1 MKQEGLSSGGM
12 YFTDPEV
19 LFSFMRRTRKP
30 VWHKSNV
37 HFRDIQHA
45 IRDYMETVER
55 EPISMPQ
62 AERIAGEIVEL
73 YAKRGVLRNVSNQA
87 YTLNMPEFATTADGT
102 YAMLTIHGAPIR
114 GEAEQALEIATEGMA
129 DAVGIAEE
137 LGKPKGGDV
146 SAEGNRIAELVLPI
160 APPKNAEPGHI
171 GISDHADLGAPQEP
185 RKDPQ
190 AGTDNKPNPK
200 VEKHL
205 PQKPKIAPPP
215 WMKKN

>member
-1 MKQEGLSSGGM
+1 MKYEGLSAGGM
-12 YFTDPEV
+12 YFTDPEL

-55 EPISMPQ
+55 EPISMPE
-62 AERIAGEIVEL
+62 AERIASEIVEL
-73 YAKRGVLRNVSNQA
+73 YARRGVLRNVSNQA
-87 YTLNMPEFATTADGT
+87 YTLNMPEFHTTEAGT
-102 YAMLTIHGAPIR
+102 YAMLTIHGAPLP
-114 GEAEQALEIATEGMA
+114 GGAEAALERATEGMA
-129 DAVGIAEE
+129 ESAGVAEE
-137 LGKPKGGDV
+137 LGELKGGDV
-146 SAEGNRIAELVLPI
+146 SPEGDTLAELVLPI

-171 GISDHADLGAPQEP
+171 GVPEGRHRDPQE
-185 RKDPQ
+185 
-190 AGTDNKPNPK
+190 GTDNKPDPK

-205 PQKPKIAPPP
+205 LEKPKIAPPP